1 MPSYIIKSVCIFE
14 IEADN
19 DQEAIKAYDEGLWN
33 QDDIVDE
40 KAFEL
45 GEWLDDEKYIVIKED

>member
-14 IEADN
+14 IEAEN

-45 GEWLDDEKYIVIKED
+45 GKLSDNEEYIVIKED

>member
-1 MPSYIIKSVCIFE
+1 MPSYIIKSVCIIE
-14 IEADN
+14 IEAEN

-33 QDDIVDE
+33 QDDIIDE

-45 GEWLDDEKYIVIKED
+45 GKLSDNEEYIVIKED

>member
-1 MPSYIIKSVCIFE
+1 MTIYIIKSVCISE

-19 DQEAIKAYDEGLWN
+19 DQEAIKAYDEGLWDHN
-33 QDDIVDE
+33 DMIDE

-45 GEWLDDEKYIVIKED
+45 GKLSDNEEYIVIKED

>member
-14 IEADN
+14 IEAEN

-33 QDDIVDE
+33 QDDIIDE

-45 GEWLDDEKYIVIKED
+45 GKLSDNEEYIVIKED

>member
-14 IEADN
+14 IEAKN